1 VGGAPVRITPAIGAG
16 GRLPRRILIRRY
28 ALALTLILALGLGKI
43 LIANKAISTVSLTLP
58 DRVVTSGLIIG
69 AAPADTDLEDF
80 AADFSVDAVVNV
92 GSPSVAEQVTTA
104 SLHQAYL
111 YLAMPVGAAPTWT
124 QLRPLAGFMRR
135 YTERG
140 NWVYLHDDRGGSQ
153 AVTTVAMLLLLRGQT
168 WTAVVNQITPA
179 GLRSLDARQQLA
191 LNQLISALHQAG
203 PQGPQ
208 GPQSPQSREPSGNP
222 YAAASLE
229 PW

>member
-1 VGGAPVRITPAIGAG
+1 MSTVGGAPVRITPAIGAG

-104 SLHQAYL
+104 SLHQ
-111 YLAMPVGAAPTWT
+111 
-124 QLRPLAGFMRR
+124 
-135 YTERG
+135 
-140 NWVYLHDDRGGSQ
+140 Q

>member
-1 VGGAPVRITPAIGAG
+1 VPDVGPAPVRVNPAIGAG
-16 GRLPRRILIRRY
+16 GRRPRRILIRRY
-28 ALALTLILALGLGKI
+28 ALALALILALGLGKI

-80 AADFSVDAVVNV
+80 AADFGVDAVVNV

-140 NWVYLHDDRGGSQ
+140 DWVYLHDDTGGPQ
-153 AVTTVAMLLLLRGQT
+153 AVTTVAMLLMLRGQT
-168 WTAVVNQITPA
+168 WAAVVSQITPT
-179 GLRSLDARQQLA
+179 GLRSLDARQRLA
-191 LNQLISALHQAG
+191 LDQLNSALHQA
-203 PQGPQ
+203 
-208 GPQSPQSREPSGNP
+208 SPRARKPSGNP
-222 YAAASLE
+222 YAAARLE